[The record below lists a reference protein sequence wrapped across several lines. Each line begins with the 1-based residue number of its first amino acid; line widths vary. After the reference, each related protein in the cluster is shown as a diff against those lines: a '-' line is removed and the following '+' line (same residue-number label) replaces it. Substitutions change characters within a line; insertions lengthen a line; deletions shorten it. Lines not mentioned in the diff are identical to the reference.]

1 MNADEATAPL
11 LGLFRALRAQ
21 GVPLGTRDYLD
32 ALRALEAGFGA
43 DRDAL
48 RRLAQQLWAR
58 SDEERRTV
66 ALWFEATAAEV
77 APLAEAVAA
86 LLAPA
91 GPEGT
96 TPLEPG
102 PQRDGARRGRAG
114 VPGPAPAPAPA
125 PAEPQPRGQGAF
137 AARRD
142 DGGVPLP
149 VLRSELAI
157 TEDYVLQPAVSP
169 GIRELAVLWRRYR
182 RGTRRGPRTELD
194 LPASIRERCR
204 RGMLAEPV
212 LRARRGNSARLL
224 VLADTSPSMEP
235 WFAWLQALEDSLQF
249 ARFASA
255 EMRYF
260 SNLPRRE
267 LFGTPT
273 LARPEP
279 AEQLLR
285 RHAGAALL
293 VVSDA
298 GSARGFLNRRRA
310 VQTAAFLAEAGR
322 QFGACLWINPMPR
335 ERWAGSTAALVARS
349 PALTML
355 PLDAQQL
362 LRGIDILRGNK

>member
-1 MNADEATAPL
+1 MNMAAAPLPL
-11 LGLFRALRAQ
+11 LGLFQALRAQ
-21 GVPLGTRDYLD
+21 GLPLGTRDYLD

-43 DRDAL
+43 DRDGL

-66 ALWFEATAAEV
+66 ALWFEATAAQA
-77 APLAEAVAA
+77 APLAQAVAA
-86 LLAPA
+86 LLAPPGADEAA
-91 GPEGT
+91 GADT
-96 TPLEPG
+96 WARRQT
-102 PQRDGARRGRAG
+102 ARRGRAAAPEP
-114 VPGPAPAPAPA
+114 VPEEA
-125 PAEPQPRGQGAF
+125 PAEPSPQGQGSF

-149 VLRSELAI
+149 VLRSGLDFA
-157 TEDYVLQPAVSP
+157 EDYVLQPAVSP

-194 LPASIRERCR
+194 LPASIRARCR
-204 RGMLAEPV
+204 FGMLAEPV
-212 LRARRGNSARLL
+212 LRARRSNSARLL
-224 VLADTSPSMEP
+224 VLADASPSMEP
-235 WFAWLQALEDSLQF
+235 WLPWLQALEDSLQF

-267 LFGTPT
+267 LFGAPSQ
-273 LARPEP
+273 ARPEP

-310 VQTAAFLAEAGR
+310 LQTLAFLDEAGHR
-322 QFGACLWINPMPR
+322 FGACLWINPMPR

-349 PALTML
+349 PVATML
-355 PLDAQQL
+355 PLGAQQL

>member
-1 MNADEATAPL
+1 MNGAEAPTPL

-21 GVPLGTRDYLD
+21 GLPLGTRDYLD

-66 ALWFEATAAEV
+66 ALWFEATAAGA
-77 APLAEAVAA
+77 APLADAVAA
-86 LLAPA
+86 LIAPA
-91 GPEGT
+91 GPAAA
-96 TPLEPG
+96 PG
-102 PQRDGARRGRAG
+102 QAAGPPREAPRRGRAAA
-114 VPGPAPAPAPA
+114 PGAAPEPAPD
-125 PAEPQPRGQGAF
+125 EPPPWGHGAF

-142 DGGVPLP
+142 GGGVPLP
-149 VLRSELAI
+149 VLRTDLAI
-157 TEDYVLQPAVSP
+157 PEDYVLQPAVAP
-169 GIRELAVLWRRYR
+169 GVRELAVLWRRYR
-182 RGTRRGPRTELD
+182 RGTRGGPRTELD

-204 RGMLAEPV
+204 RGMLAQPV
-212 LRARRGNSARLL
+212 LRARRSNSARLL
-224 VLADTSPSMEP
+224 VLADVSPSMEP
-235 WFAWLQALEDSLQF
+235 WMPWLQALEDSLQF

-267 LFGTPT
+267 LFGTPA

-279 AEQLLR
+279 AEPLLR
-285 RHAGAALL
+285 RHAGAVLI

-310 VQTAAFLAEAGR
+310 VQTTAFLAEAGR
-322 QFGACLWINPMPR
+322 QFGACLWVNPMPR

-349 PALTML
+349 PAVTML